1 MIRKE
6 AVKEFINQPRESFDW
21 IKQASRKELE
31 SAIKELCPQF
41 STKTQLF
48 THQLASVYLGLC
60 FDGFLYFLDMGLGKS
75 RSALTTIECRQK
87 LKQVKRTLIV
97 VPNLVNVES
106 WLEEI
111 QVATN
116 LTAVGLTGTKAERLA
131 LLEQKASL
139 FIVNYDGL
147 PIFTTDF
154 KEVSSRKATRKR
166 VLNKKALRSFATRFQ
181 MMILDEIHHVKH
193 TNTLTYQICNELANV
208 IPYRLGMTGTP
219 VGRDPA
225 NFWAQFHVIDRGET
239 LGNNKTIFL
248 QALFKPQANYW
259 GGMDWIFP
267 EKNKPVLHSMLG
279 HRSIRYA
286 DHECNDLPP
295 LSMIKMPL
303 VLAPDARAIYR
314 QLVLDSIEQAKGNSA
329 DAKQQRKNY
338 YSKTRQ
344 VASGFL
350 YEDVDDERIALTFT
364 NPKLDAL
371 EEILQ
376 DVPDDCKVVIFHVF
390 NQSGIDIITRLKKL
404 KFNYAAMN
412 VTAEG
417 SKVDEYKKFKQNTKT
432 QILVVNI
439 ASGGEGLNLQNANY
453 CIMYEHTDRP
463 DVFRQAL
470 KRCHR
475 TGQQKKVYVYQLY
488 MKNTVEMKI
497 MEFLSEGKSLFS
509 AVVDGKMDLKELL
522 MDE

>member
-6 AVKEFINQPRESFDW
+6 AVKEFINQPRDSFDW
-21 IKQASRKELE
+21 IKRASRQELE
-31 SAIKELCPQF
+31 AAIKEICPQF
-41 STKTQLF
+41 STKTKLF
-48 THQLASVYLGLC
+48 THQLASLYLGLC

-75 RSALTTIECRQK
+75 RIALTAIESRQK

-111 QVATN
+111 HVATH

-139 FIVNYDGL
+139 YIVNYDGL

-154 KEVSSRKATRKR
+154 KEVSSRKTTRKR

-181 MMILDEIHHVKH
+181 MMVLDEIHHVKH
-193 TNTLTYQICNELANV
+193 TNTLTYQICNELANF

-219 VGRDPA
+219 VGRDPT

-286 DHECNDLPP
+286 DHECSDLPS

-303 VLAPDARAIYR
+303 VLAPDARAVYR
-314 QLVLDSIEQAKGNSA
+314 QLVMDSIEQAKGNTA

-350 YEDVDDERIALTFT
+350 YEDVDDERVALTRCIGRNFT
-364 NPKLDAL
+364 
-371 EEILQ
+371 
-376 DVPDDCKVVIFHVF
+376 
-390 NQSGIDIITRLKKL
+390 
-404 KFNYAAMN
+404 
-412 VTAEG
+412 
-417 SKVDEYKKFKQNTKT
+417 
-432 QILVVNI
+432 
-439 ASGGEGLNLQNANY
+439 
-453 CIMYEHTDRP
+453 
-463 DVFRQAL
+463 
-470 KRCHR
+470 RC
-475 TGQQKKVYVYQLY
+475 
-488 MKNTVEMKI
+488 
-497 MEFLSEGKSLFS
+497 S
-509 AVVDGKMDLKELL
+509 
-522 MDE
+522 